1 MLVLST
7 SIIPY
12 FLPYIGEYTGTP
24 FFNAPEVVLQ
34 GKHTFALDIY
44 SIGCILHQ
52 MITGREV
59 NLTGSFTASPM
70 PDDFFNDFNG
80 SREAEDMLRKTLTYY
95 PERRIKLDDLMKH
108 VFFRQEYC
116 PRILPETV
124 FDEQPSRAE
133 LETLDQQL
141 QEEEVAA
148 REMDRNATLKR
159 SRKGKEVDRGRG
171 EAQLNIPDDEDAAA
185 QQYHIKRRKIRM
197 LVENLEEKNMLKEKF
212 GETIDLESSSDKD
225 GSSSSDEG
233 GS

>member
-1 MLVLST
+1 MVLKIADFGSAEDSEEQEKKT
-7 SIIPY
+7 
-12 FLPYIGEYTGTP
+12 FGEYTGTP

-44 SIGCILHQ
+44 SIG
-52 MITGREV
+52 
-59 NLTGSFTASPM
+59 SSPM

-108 VFFRQEYC
+108 VFFRQGYC

-124 FDEQPSRAE
+124 FDEQPSRAV

-148 REMDRNATLKR
+148 REMDRNATLKC

-197 LVENLEEKNMLKEKF
+197 LVENLEEKKMLKEKF